1 MNEPGHRTLW
11 DLGARLLHNS
21 LHFCNRHDALPRC
34 NSAHRGCLC
43 GPYPIRLSDAESLS
57 APAVP
62 PPAGELSHTWRLARA
77 AGAALPWDPVRMRAP
92 PPPTLPCSGTTA
104 TAPTLSHG
112 STSSGTRSPSLGST
126 SSGSPSRCVEGRT
139 GTLARCS
146 CPTHHA
152 ARLPA
157 SPLSRTLPLCSGT
170 TTRAMSSGC
179 VGGAGGA
186 RAGVTQ
192 RAAPRCCLL
201 GESPSPRSPSPCS
214 PPHCLPCVQSQNR
227 NNVRGGW
234 GLHAHGWARA
244 RGPCTLVLCS
254 ARARAPPLSLPCTVP
269 S

>member
-1 MNEPGHRTLW
+1 MRILAAALLFAGAFADLTPSASVTPHR
-11 DLGARLLHNS
+11 
-21 LHFCNRHDALPRC
+21 FPR
-34 NSAHRGCLC
+34 
-43 GPYPIRLSDAESLS
+43 
-57 APAVP
+57 P
-62 PPAGELSHTWRLARA
+62 PCRRQQVSSVTVSHVA
-77 AGAALPWDPVRMRAP
+77 AGPGSGRRATLRP
-92 PPPTLPCSGTTA
+92 CAHARPSPTHPLPCRGTTA

-146 CPTHHA
+146 CPTLNA

-186 RAGVTQ
+186 RAAVTQ
-192 RAAPRCCLL
+192 RAAPRWCLL
-201 GESPSPRSPSPCS
+201 GELPSPRSPSPCS
-214 PPHCLPCVQSQNR
+214 SPHCLPCVQSQNR